1 MKKILLSAVFFLFFA
16 IISIVGYLVIF
27 GYETN
32 KFNSLLENKIK
43 SSLSNVTVN
52 IEKIKVKINIKN
64 LNFFITTSEPR
75 IKYRGNAISIK
86 RVDAYIKLNSFLS
99 GKPNIDKVNITSN
112 EINIDKTKD
121 IVKYFKPSNFKKFF
135 LNDIEKGKLLFNI
148 DLFLKNN
155 EIINFEINGY
165 VKNLFAS
172 VEDINLKDS
181 SFIYLI
187 GKDSGEINNIR
198 GFLNGFQINSGYI
211 KFDNSKL
218 LNINGNLKSDVVL
231 NQLHLNNILKKKNTT
246 EF

>member
-1 MKKILLSAVFFLFFA
+1 MKKILLSSVFFLFFA

-43 SSLSNVTVN
+43 SSLSNETVN

-75 IKYRGNAISIK
+75 IKYRGNAIGIK

-99 GKPNIDKVNITSN
+99 GKPNINKVNITSN

-165 VKNLFAS
+165 VKN
-172 VEDINLKDS
+172 
-181 SFIYLI
+181 YL
-187 GKDSGEINNIR
+187 
-198 GFLNGFQINSGYI
+198 QA
-211 KFDNSKL
+211 
-218 LNINGNLKSDVVL
+218 
-231 NQLHLNNILKKKNTT
+231 
-246 EF
+246 